1 MLHPDYQYTP
11 KLITAGRTINDRMG
25 NYIAMKLLKYMKI
38 EKININNSK
47 VLIMGFTFK
56 ENCKDV
62 RNSQVYDIY
71 LKLLEKKC
79 NVDVYDP
86 IADSGNSLNYYNLKF
101 TNKLNSKFYDAI
113 IISVAHDIFIKMGIN
128 KIKKLLKLNGII
140 FDVKGI
146 FNNKKIDSTLKKL

>member
-1 MLHPDYQYTP
+1 
-11 KLITAGRTINDRMG
+11 MG
-25 NYIAMKLLKYMKI
+25 HNVAMKLLKYMKI

-47 VLIMGFTFK
+47 VLIMGFAFK